1 MKLQTQKPNTK
12 PIFILFQNTK
22 ILPNF
27 MKIVLKLPIKY
38 QEKTNKFRT
47 EIPNTDFL
55 GIPTKYLVTD

>member
-1 MKLQTQKPNTK
+1 
-12 PIFILFQNTK
+12 
-22 ILPNF
+22 

-38 QEKTNKFRT
+38 QEKNNKFRT